1 MVPYENPCMGPQYHR
16 NDWKWAVQKSARFWP
31 DPKDNSLRLVVVIVC
46 GTHCGFAY
54 DDIYSMFVVT
64 KESKLKMDSTR
75 AWMRYYVN

>member
-1 MVPYENPCMGPQYHR
+1 MVSYENPYMGPQYHR
-16 NDWKWAVQKSARFWP
+16 NGWKSTHFRP
-31 DPKDNSLRLVVVIVC
+31 DPKDNFLRLVAVIV
-46 GTHCGFAY
+46 CGFAY

>member
-1 MVPYENPCMGPQYHR
+1 MALYENPCMGPPYHR
-16 NDWKWAVQKSARFWP
+16 NFWKWAVQKSARFRP
-31 DPKDNSLRLVVVIVC
+31 DPEDNFLRLVAVIM
-46 GTHCGFAY
+46 CGFAY